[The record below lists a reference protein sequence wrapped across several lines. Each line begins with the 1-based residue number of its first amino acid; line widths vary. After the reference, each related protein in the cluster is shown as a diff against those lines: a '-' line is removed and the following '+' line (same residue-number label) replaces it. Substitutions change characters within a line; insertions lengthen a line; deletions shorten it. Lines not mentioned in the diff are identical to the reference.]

1 MEEGLDLESAIG
13 GVITLGTYLAVGLVA
28 VGVALMA
35 ATGQSPLAP
44 APPFDSR
51 ALAAGVAALRPEPFL
66 WLGLVIAIGTPS
78 ARVLASFVGYLA
90 RGERLMAAISL
101 AILAVIAIG
110 VGIAVV
116 TGGGAQAA

>member
-1 MEEGLDLESAIG
+1 MQQGLDLESAIG
-13 GVITLGTYLAVGLVA
+13 RLITLGTYLAVGLVA
-28 VGVALMA
+28 VGVGLMA

-44 APPFDSR
+44 APPFDPRSIP
-51 ALAAGVAALRPEPFL
+51 ADVTALRPEPFL

-116 TGGGAQAA
+116 TGGGVQAA

>member
-1 MEEGLDLESAIG
+1 
-13 GVITLGTYLAVGLVA
+13 
-28 VGVALMA
+28 MA

-44 APPFDSR
+44 APPFDPR
-51 ALAAGVAALRPEPFL
+51 ALAGDATALRPEPFL

-78 ARVLASFVGYLA
+78 ARVLASFVGYIA

-116 TGGGAQAA
+116 TGGGVQAA